1 MVVIVTCDEI
11 VSLLQQDTQ
20 DLLCFLHFDCFP
32 FTMDVA
38 SFRLALQRCGVAQP
52 EARNAIVAQ
61 GYDSMDVFKTLTEDE
76 IEQFVKA
83 VNKLPQ
89 AAPGTPRPMV
99 AYVAIKNLKAMR
111 NWAIECDRIGVT
123 IAHDNFT
130 DEERQRILSR
140 MDEEAN
146 FATNR
151 PATPP
156 LPDKFTSFG
165 PKWREF
171 SEGLQGHCKIVHG
184 CMNIPL
190 AYLLREVEPD
200 VAMLTAAFDTTDQR
214 LMALVLCIG
223 PEFQQDN
230 RRLWDLLCPLIRG
243 TPAWEYVK
251 VCERSGDGRRAY
263 RILKLRGEGEAAVDA
278 RRTKA
283 EATLAKAQYT
293 GKSKRF
299 TLQSYINLLQGA
311 FNDLEECGDPYS
323 ERKKVDTFVKGLVAD
338 RFAVVRAT
346 IMGDP
351 VKRGDFQMAY
361 GYVETMENLRSTTD
375 GHGDA
380 FDRNVS
386 AMDAKIGKHKGGG
399 RNRSGKKKHANYIPP
414 EKWNKLT
421 PEERKK
427 IQSDRDRD
435 KSNKGKGG
443 KGKEGELKRKL
454 SEIVADA
461 VRDMDD
467 IDGDGS
473 GEKGKA
479 TKTGDTKAGPQD
491 QFGRN
496 VHAAVRFA
504 NKVVAELAGN
514 NSD

>member
-1 MVVIVTCDEI
+1 
-11 VSLLQQDTQ
+11 
-20 DLLCFLHFDCFP
+20 
-32 FTMDVA
+32 MDVD
-38 SFRLALQRCGVAQP
+38 SFRAALMRCGVAQA

-61 GYDSMDVFKTLTEDE
+61 GYNSMDVLKTLTEDE
-76 IEQFVKA
+76 VEQFVKA

-89 AAPGTPRPMV
+89 AAPGLQRPMV

-111 NWAIECDRIGVT
+111 NWAIECNRIGVE
-123 IAHDNFT
+123 IEHDNFT
-130 DEERQRILSR
+130 DEERLRILSR

-146 FATNR
+146 LATNK

-171 SEGLQGHCKIVHG
+171 SEGLLGHCKIVRG

-190 AYLLREVEPD
+190 AYLLREVEPT
-200 VAMLTAAFDTTDQR
+200 AEMLDAEYDTSDQR
-214 LMALVLCIG
+214 LMALVRCEG
-223 PEFQQDN
+223 PEFHQDN
-230 RRLWDLLCPLIRG
+230 RRLWDLICPLIRG
-243 TPAWEYVK
+243 TAAWEYVK
-251 VCERSGDGRRAY
+251 TCERSGDGRRAY

-283 EATLAKAQYT
+283 EATLSKAQYT

-323 ERKKVDTFVKGLVAD
+323 ERKKVDTLVKGLVAD
-338 RFAVVRAT
+338 RFAVVRAN

-351 VKRGDFQMAY
+351 VKRGDFQTAY
-361 GYVETMENLRSTTD
+361 GYLETMENLRSTTD

-386 AMDAKIGKHKGGG
+386 AVDAKAGKRGGG
-399 RNRSGKKKHANYIPP
+399 RNRGNGKGKKHSNYIPP
-414 EKWNKLT
+414 EKWNKMT

-427 IQSDRDRD
+427 VQSERD
-435 KSNKGKGG
+435 KSKEKGG
-443 KGKEGELKRKL
+443 KGKDGELKRKL
-454 SEIVADA
+454 SEIAADV
-461 VRDMDD
+461 VRELENT
-467 IDGDGS
+467 DGGGS
-473 GEKGKA
+473 NEA
-479 TKTGDTKAGPQD
+479 AKTSAGAGNSSAGPQD

-504 NKVVAELAGN
+504 DKVAAELAGK
-514 NSD
+514 SD